1 MSKTRDVHIPS
12 ADGDIPAVLTLPES
26 GSGPGLVLIQEIFGV
41 NPYVRS
47 VADRLADEGY
57 VVITPHMF
65 WRIEPDF
72 VIDAKGPDDLP
83 PAMAV
88 ASQYLPEHGVNDT
101 GAALAHAAGLSVVTG
116 PVGIIGFCFGGSWSY
131 MAASHHDPACAVAYY
146 GSMIGGN
153 LDLASQITCPIL
165 FHFSGEDPFIA
176 ASDVAALR
184 NTTSDMS
191 NAEVLVQAGAGH
203 AFDNNHNPMFSKP
216 EAAAAAWSRTSEFLA
231 KHLKG

>member
-1 MSKTRDVHIPS
+1 MSTSLDIQIPS
-12 ADGDIPAVLTLPES
+12 NDGDIPAVLTLPDS

-41 NPYVRS
+41 NPYIRS
-47 VADRLADEGY
+47 VADRLAGEGY
-57 VVITPHMF
+57 VVVTPHMF

-88 ASQYLPEHGVNDT
+88 AGQYLPEHGINDT
-101 GAALAHAAGLSVVTG
+101 GAALTHTGGLDEVTG

-131 MAASHHDPACAVAYY
+131 MAAAHHDPACAVAYY

-153 LDLASQITCPIL
+153 VDLASQISCPIL
-165 FHFSGEDPFIA
+165 FHFGGEDPFIA
-176 ASDVAALR
+176 ADDVAAVR
-184 NTTSDMS
+184 NATSDMD
-191 NAEVLVQAGAGH
+191 NAEVLVQADAGH

-216 EAAAAAWSRTSEFLA
+216 VAAAAAWSRTSAFLSD
-231 KHLKG
+231 HLKS